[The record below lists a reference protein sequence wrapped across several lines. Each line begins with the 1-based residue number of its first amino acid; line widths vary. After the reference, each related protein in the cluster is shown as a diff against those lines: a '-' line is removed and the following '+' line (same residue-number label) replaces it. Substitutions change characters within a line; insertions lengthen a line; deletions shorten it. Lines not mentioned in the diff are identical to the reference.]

1 MPSVTQDNNFQ
12 DDFLR
17 YQTLKNEFSV
27 EPESAR
33 APSADDVSQQEITE
47 PFDPKSIDINSKTLT
62 LDNLI
67 KRLREN
73 EIDLNPEFQRSGNLW
88 SPEQQSRLIES
99 ILIRIPL
106 PAFYFDGTNDERW
119 LVVDGL
125 QRLSAI
131 KNFVVEN
138 KLRLTG
144 LEFLEKKIGG
154 LTFSQLPRPYQRQIE
169 ETNIVAYIINPGTP
183 EDVKFNIFK
192 RINTGGKQLELQ
204 EIRHALNQGLPA
216 RFITRLA
223 SCQEFKRATQN
234 AIPVERMLDR
244 EFVTRF
250 VAFYLFSPDDY
261 RTDLDTFLSRVMK
274 YLRKLSPYDLFKI
287 EYDFKRAMNLAR
299 FIFTRWSFRKVFYIH
314 EKRYPINKALFE
326 VWSVCLA
333 RLTNKEREMLM
344 KDRKFV
350 FEDFMK
356 LMRNDSH
363 FVATISASTGDK
375 AKVKYRF
382 TKIKELINSELAI

>member
-1 MPSVTQDNNFQ
+1 MPSVTQNNNFQ

-99 ILIRIPL
+99 LLIRIPL

>member
-99 ILIRIPL
+99 LLIRIPL

-216 RFITRLA
+216 RFISRLA

>member
-1 MPSVTQDNNFQ
+1 MRSVNQDNNFQ
-12 DDFLR
+12 EDYSRF
-17 YQTLKNEFSV
+17 QTLKNEFSV
-27 EPESAR
+27 ETENAES
-33 APSADDVSQQEITE
+33 SVEDDSQQEITE

-88 SPEQQSRLIES
+88 THEQQSQLIES
-99 ILIRIPL
+99 LLIRIPL

-131 KNFVVEN
+131 KNFVVKNEL
-138 KLRLTG
+138 KLTG

-216 RFITRLA
+216 RFISRLA
-223 SCQEFKRATQN
+223 ACKEFIRATQN
-234 AIPVERMLDR
+234 AVPVERMLDR

-287 EYDFKRAMNLAR
+287 EYDFKAAMNLAR
-299 FIFTRWSFRKVFYIH
+299 FIFTRWTFRKVFYRQ

-333 RLTNKEREMLM
+333 RLTSEERKKLMNERE
-344 KDRKFV
+344 FV
-350 FEDFMK
+350 FESFMK
-356 LMRNDSH
+356 LMRDDSR
-363 FVATISASTGDK
+363 FVASISASTGDRT
-375 AKVKYRF
+375 KVKYRF
-382 TKIKELINSELAI
+382 TKIKELINRELAI

>member
-33 APSADDVSQQEITE
+33 ATSADDVSQQEITE

-99 ILIRIPL
+99 LLIRIPL

-216 RFITRLA
+216 SFITRLA

>member
-33 APSADDVSQQEITE
+33 ATSADDVSQQEITE

-99 ILIRIPL
+99 LLIRIPL

-382 TKIKELINSELAI
+382 SKIKELINSELAI

>member
-27 EPESAR
+27 EPESTR

>member
-33 APSADDVSQQEITE
+33 ATSADDVSQQEITE

-99 ILIRIPL
+99 LLIRIPL

>member
-99 ILIRIPL
+99 LLIRIPL